1 MKQIFIIIPLF
12 ISLKTSAQLGGITI
26 PSGHSSG
33 TENLKLD
40 ATGNYLFST
49 EYNKVIMW
57 NAKTG
62 TQLYTFSS
70 FSEKMNDYAISP
82 DGSQII
88 ISSWQ
93 NLISYNTVSGK
104 ELWQTADLT
113 YVKILIFSNDGKS
126 LLCGRSL
133 GGNNTVYL
141 IDPKTNQYI
150 ASVVDGVESAGEP
163 KFFNLDDSQI
173 ALATTGALRIISND
187 FKIIA
192 RKTIPNEGTAIAYLP
207 GRKQFFIEY
216 RAEQQVVKAL
226 YSIEGS
232 DVDVLWKNSRKRLI
246 PATNGDKFLAIE
258 EVGETSVHDA
268 WLYEGNIPGKS
279 APAWKFK
286 AKNTVTG
293 GIMNSQTGKIYLTVV
308 NEIMELDV
316 KSGKQGQ
323 VFKREVADLGSELMS
338 SLEYKYTDG
347 KLNIMTEDSLY
358 KSVDLF

>member
-1 MKQIFIIIPLF
+1 M
-12 ISLKTSAQLGGITI
+12 
-26 PSGHSSG
+26 
-33 TENLKLD
+33 
-40 ATGNYLFST
+40 
-49 EYNKVIMW
+49 
-57 NAKTG
+57 
-62 TQLYTFSS
+62 
-70 FSEKMNDYAISP
+70 
-82 DGSQII
+82 
-88 ISSWQ
+88 
-93 NLISYNTVSGK
+93 
-104 ELWQTADLT
+104 
-113 YVKILIFSNDGKS
+113 LIFSNDGKS

-323 VFKREVADLGSELMS
+323 VFRHEVADLGSELMS

-358 KSVDLF
+358 KSVDLFRMKAYRHLNTSIKASQIVAFSPSGDTIGFFEEDVSYLKNIATGKKILSLIPGAKGASSVDKNAFFFNKS